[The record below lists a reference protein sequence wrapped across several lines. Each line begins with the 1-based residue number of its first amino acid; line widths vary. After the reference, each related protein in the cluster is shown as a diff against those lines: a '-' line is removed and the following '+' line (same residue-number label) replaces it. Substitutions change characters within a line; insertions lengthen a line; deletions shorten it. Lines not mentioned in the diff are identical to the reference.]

1 MATPAPIRKKR
12 NFKGL
17 GLSEKALAPIAPEPE
32 PLPIRGPSLVAS
44 RPAPVP
50 GGNSSASSGVN
61 GIGGGKDDKDAKAN
75 SAAAAPSA
83 GLGGTPATG
92 GGAAGGGKKKRPGA
106 LSLGP
111 KSIGGSAASSSDV
124 GHANGSTKATLDE
137 NGMLTIP
144 NANSA
149 PGTATIGSVSPFRSN
164 YQSALTEQL
173 EALSLGKAAMKPE
186 DLREI
191 GELGSGNGGSVKK
204 VTHIPTGTTMAKKI
218 VLIDAKP
225 SVRKQILRELHILH
239 GCSDPHIVSFYGAF
253 VTDPNPERIQGA
265 QYTVKSDVWSMGISL
280 IELAL
285 GRFPFAESSSDDSDL
300 SDLEGTLSPNR
311 PGNLQANLSHALA
324 ETRPSKSKKKTDKKD
339 KRKSRGVSLQGGGMT
354 MSILELLQHIVNEPA
369 PGLTPEGR
377 FPVESEEFVDLCLL
391 KDPDARPTP
400 KELLIHIWIQNTKK
414 KDVDLVAW
422 ASTI

>member
-61 GIGGGKDDKDAKAN
+61 GIGGGKDDKDAKTN

-92 GGAAGGGKKKRPGA
+92 GGAGGGKKKRPGA

-369 PGLTPEGR
+369 PRLTPEGR

-391 KDPDARPTP
+391 KDPDSRPTP